1 MTEREYEDEQENNIM
16 QSVERYEDMVKN
28 KNPLFFDQITLEE
41 LIEYF
46 EVKNNS
52 SKAMEV
58 CNYALEIYPFS
69 STLMTKKAGLL
80 MLHRKYNE
88 ALKWLDRAESLDSS
102 DITIRMIRCDIYIQK
117 TEYQK
122 AVETVNSAFDYT
134 DKSDKWI
141 LYLELADIYEH
152 WRKHEKVYEY
162 LRKAIEAN
170 PKNEEA
176 LDRIWYSVE
185 LTHKY
190 EESVIFHQELIDRYP
205 YSHLAWQNLGYAY
218 YGLGMYEK
226 AIDCHEFTIAI
237 DETYDVAYRD
247 IGESYFALKQ
257 YRRAIEFYQK
267 AIHYSRPTEDLYYCI
282 GECYER
288 LKEYHHARLYYH
300 RAVTLVPEFHYATY
314 RIGVIYTKEKVW
326 KNAVH
331 FFRKAVKQCPESV
344 RYIISMA
351 QASVHL
357 DDADTLLDACNRVL
371 ELSVR
376 SRSRQTLERL
386 ISFLIRL
393 NLVNEAEVLADYAM
407 MEKGTHS
414 SLVMLKSVCLFRSG
428 CRKQAKEYLEMS
440 LTLDKNKRQL
450 LFRLMP
456 QLIYDAEVA
465 EIVDIYR

>member
-1 MTEREYEDEQENNIM
+1 MPEREYGDEQENDIM
-16 QSVERYEDMVKN
+16 QTVEKYEDMVKN
-28 KNPLFFDQITLEE
+28 NNPLFFDQITLED

-46 EVKNNS
+46 ETKSNS

-69 STLMTKKAGLL
+69 STFMTKKAGLL

-88 ALKWLDRAESLDSS
+88 ALKWLDKAESLDSS

-117 TEYQK
+117 AEYQK
-122 AVETVNSAFDYT
+122 AVDVVNSAFDST
-134 DKSDKWI
+134 EEQHKWI
-141 LYLELADIYEH
+141 LYLEMADIYEH
-152 WRKHEKVYEY
+152 WRKHDKVYEY

-190 EESVIFHQELIDRYP
+190 EESIEFHQKLIDQHP
-205 YSHLAWQNLGYAY
+205 YSYLAWQNLGYAY
-218 YGLGMYEK
+218 YGLDMYEK

-237 DETYDVAYRD
+237 NETYDVAYRD

-288 LKEYHHARLYYH
+288 LKEYHFARLYYH
-300 RAVTLVPEFHYATY
+300 RAVTLVPEFHYAIY
-314 RIGVIYTKEKVW
+314 RIGVVYTKEKVW

-344 RYIISMA
+344 RYIVSMA
-351 QASVHL
+351 QASVHI
-357 DDADTLLDACNRVL
+357 DDVNTLLDACNRIL
-371 ELSVR
+371 ELSSR
-376 SRSRQTLERL
+376 SRSSKTLERM

-393 NLVNEAEVLADYAM
+393 NLVNEAEVLTDYAM
-407 MEKGTHS
+407 MEKGAQAS
-414 SLVMLKSVCLFRSG
+414 FVMLKSVCLFCSG
-428 CRKQAKEYLEMS
+428 CRSQAKEYLEIG
-440 LTLDKNKRQL
+440 LTLDKTKKQL

-456 QLIYDAEVA
+456 QLAYDKEVA